1 MSHNAELRKARVGSD
16 QNEAFGPC
24 TAGQSALRNIS
35 RGSYTVGSFV
45 FEADDGGTVAAGRGC
60 AGVRRAVLLT
70 NYDWAN
76 TQTPTVDFGQDC
88 RVMEVPCFRR
98 ACWTV
103 GAL

>member
-1 MSHNAELRKARVGSD
+1 M
-16 QNEAFGPC
+16 
-24 TAGQSALRNIS
+24 
-35 RGSYTVGSFV
+35 

-76 TQTPTVDFGQDC
+76 TQTPTVDFGPDC

-98 ACWTV
+98 PV
-103 GAL
+103 GP

>member
-1 MSHNAELRKARVGSD
+1 M
-16 QNEAFGPC
+16 
-24 TAGQSALRNIS
+24 
-35 RGSYTVGSFV
+35 

-76 TQTPTVDFGQDC
+76 TQTPTVDFGPDC